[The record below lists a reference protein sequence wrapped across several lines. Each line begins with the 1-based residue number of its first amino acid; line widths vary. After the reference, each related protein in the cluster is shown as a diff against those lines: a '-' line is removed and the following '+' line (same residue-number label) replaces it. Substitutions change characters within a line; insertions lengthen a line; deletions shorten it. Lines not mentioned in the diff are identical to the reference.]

1 MAARL
6 PKSTF
11 VSHKSCVRNFTASLL
26 PHCIPP
32 RQLTLV
38 HRDRFVGEALP
49 EARFANVSSE
59 ILRNTSLRS
68 FELIV
73 NQRLRAS
80 FNTSH
85 IVAHVVEA
93 SFGWVDLDHNF
104 KLTLATG
111 QLVLPVGAMRLAVL
125 DDSWLW
131 VFACFEHLLDVV
143 WLLGQ
148 MRGVSVFME

>member
-11 VSHKSCVRNFTASLL
+11 VSHKSCVRNFTASLR
-26 PHCIPP
+26 PHCITP

-49 EARFANVSSE
+49 
-59 ILRNTSLRS
+59 
-68 FELIV
+68 
-73 NQRLRAS
+73 
-80 FNTSH
+80 
-85 IVAHVVEA
+85 EA

-125 DDSWLW
+125 DNSWLW

-148 MRGVSVFME
+148 